1 MKLKLFLEGLEPGS
15 YPGALVIDTDGEITF
30 RPGETVINT
39 VTDTVGA
46 VSHTNTETRVVYKPE
61 TEFAVIPTP
70 FVSPITQQM
79 GRATR
84 DVGPTP
90 IVQDFATV
98 GTTKPLDPA
107 YEHRRMLTSIAAHLC
122 AYPGPDTDKFVNGLY
137 AVLAFI
143 NERDKALHD
152 LRANSI
158 TLNENFVAKSAYE
171 RVKKERDSARATN
184 SAYYQ
189 TSKDFEQ
196 RLADAKRTILDAA
209 DEMALA
215 VKELDARQACLD
227 ATAISAVKWENEAR
241 TSRDVIEEMKAQL
254 IEVRYDLK
262 VARQINV
269 DHQRSYEELQVM
281 YERQG
286 KTIADVMAALN
297 LQPSP
302 RVGDVPSFTPQ
313 SAKGA
318 FGIIGDN
325 DGSWKP

>member
-1 MKLKLFLEGLEPGS
+1 MKLKLFMEGLEPGS

-30 RPGETVINT
+30 RPGETVTHT
-39 VTDTVGA
+39 VTDTIGN
-46 VSHTNTETRVVYKPE
+46 VSHTNTETRISYKPE
-61 TEFAVIPTP
+61 TDFADA
-70 FVSPITQQM
+70 PITTT
-79 GRATR
+79 AI
-84 DVGPTP
+84 PLSP
-90 IVQDFATV
+90 TV
-98 GTTKPLDPA
+98 GTVDPIN
-107 YEHRRMLTSIAAHLC
+107 EHRRTLTKIAAHLC
-122 AYPGPDTDKFVNGLY
+122 TYSEIAADKLVNELY
-137 AVLAFI
+137 EVLAFI
-143 NERDKALHD
+143 NEQDKALHN
-152 LRANSI
+152 LRATSVP
-158 TLNENFVAKSAYE
+158 LNENFVAKQKYD
-171 RVKKERDSARATN
+171 RVKKERDDARASNTV
-184 SAYYQ
+184 YYNGVVYLE
-189 TSKDFEQ
+189 K
-196 RLADAKRTILDAA
+196 RLIDAKRTILDAA

>member
-30 RPGETVINT
+30 RPGEVVINT
-39 VTDTVGA
+39 TTDTVGN
-46 VSHTNTETRVVYKPE
+46 VSHTNTEARIVYKTE
-61 TEFAVIPTP
+61 TEYGDAPINTEALPLTP
-70 FVSPITQQM
+70 
-79 GRATR
+79 
-84 DVGPTP
+84 
-90 IVQDFATV
+90 TV
-98 GTTKPLDPA
+98 GTLDPA
-107 YEHRRMLTSIAAHLC
+107 YDPRRALTGVAVHLC
-122 AYPGPDTDKFVNGLY
+122 GYPGPETDKFVSELY
-137 AVLAFI
+137 AVIAFI
-143 NERDKALHD
+143 NAQDKAMHD
-152 LRANSI
+152 LRA
-158 TLNENFVAKSAYE
+158 TTVPLNETFVAKQKYD
-171 RVKKERDSARATN
+171 RVKKERDDARASNTV
-184 SAYYQ
+184 YYNGVVDLE
-189 TSKDFEQ
+189 K
-196 RLADAKRTILDAA
+196 RLIDAKRTILDAA